1 MLRPG
6 TTSWSLSVHF
16 RNTPCTIHGKNINW
30 KIWWKWISAAIN
42 INSVGHMGSVETTER
57 KRFKWDGSV
66 QYGLLLILITFA
78 CENALHIWRCAIVL
92 QKHSFLHLSRIF
104 LGTTSLLNQLSHR
117 TIESGSEKTFTW
129 LFSIDKRGIEICI
142 YLFRSY
148 KQLLP

>member
-1 MLRPG
+1 M
-6 TTSWSLSVHF
+6 WSLSVHF
-16 RNTPCTIHGKNINW
+16 RNTQCTIHGQNINW
-30 KIWWKWISAAIN
+30 KIPFKIWWKWISAVIN

-78 CENALHIWRCAIVL
+78 CENALHIWRCAVVL
-92 QKHSFLHLSRIF
+92 QKHSFLHLSPIF
-104 LGTTSLLNQLSHR
+104 LWTTSLLNQLSHR